1 MIEGDDK
8 VVSAIYLEAGYVLV
22 EGERITLTE
31 YGQQVRI
38 RIEEETDRIY
48 FTPWPP
54 LTPED
59 LDWLHSSLKMA
70 CDTLSS

>member
-22 EGERITLTE
+22 DGERITLTE

-48 FTPWPP
+48 FIFAFHNVVRASALEVCPA
-54 LTPED
+54 
-59 LDWLHSSLKMA
+59 SIIVRRKK
-70 CDTLSS
+70 